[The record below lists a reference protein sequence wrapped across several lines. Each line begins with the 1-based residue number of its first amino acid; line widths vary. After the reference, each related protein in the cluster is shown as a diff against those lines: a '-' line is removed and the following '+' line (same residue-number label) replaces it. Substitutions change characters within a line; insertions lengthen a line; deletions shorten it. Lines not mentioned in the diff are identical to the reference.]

1 MSVSGIDVDPTDFG
15 DEYDDEQIGGTEAE
29 DGDEDNEGDETRED
43 SDADEEDDVNEN
55 SQDDNDDDNDDD
67 DDDNDD
73 NDDDNDDDNS
83 DDDNSDVESETNE
96 NNDLLEYQSESD
108 YEDTEVESSDEE
120 EDGNKVDQA
129 FKYQF
134 MQQIHPEEFH
144 DNYDQ
149 MKVLCQ
155 ITRNDL
161 NLVTDENHK
170 TIPILTRYEKA
181 RVLGLRI
188 SQLNKGAKPYI
199 KVEKNHIIDM
209 HIIAEQEL
217 KEKRLPFIIMRP
229 IPNGNK
235 EYWRLQDLEII
246 EN

>member
-1 MSVSGIDVDPTDFG
+1 MSVSAIDVDPNDF
-15 DEYDDEQIGGTEAE
+15 DDEYEYDDVQIGGAEAE
-29 DGDEDNEGDETRED
+29 DGDEDAQADETRDD
-43 SDADEEDDVNEN
+43 SDVDEDEEDEDVNEN
-55 SQDDNDDDNDDD
+55 SQVDEDDEVDGV
-67 DDDNDD
+67 
-73 NDDDNDDDNS
+73 NS
-83 DDDNSDVESETNE
+83 DDDSDDENEMNE
-96 NNDLLEYQSESD
+96 NTGLLDYQSETE
-108 YEDTEVESSDEE
+108 YEDTDVESSDEE

-129 FKYQF
+129 FKYKF
-134 MQQIHPEEFH
+134 MQQTHPEEFH

-161 NLVTDENHK
+161 NLVTDKNHK
-170 TIPILTRYEKA
+170 TIPLLSRYEKA

-229 IPNGNK
+229 IPNGN
-235 EYWRLQDLEII
+235 
-246 EN
+246 